1 MEDRLQ
7 QFRAAY
13 QAKIS
18 PLYNGWLHGA
28 WIFGFGAVFIA
39 WCASRIENDGWAWL
53 SVIPALLVAN
63 LGEWWLHKNALHR
76 RIDALRAL
84 WHRHTIEHHNYFT
97 EARMTVDSQ
106 REYRIILFPPYAVLG
121 IALIHALF
129 GGLWALVFGADA
141 GWAWMVGGMAH
152 YLLYEVLHTAAH
164 LPEHPLLARLPLVN
178 TLRRNHW
185 VHHHQALMAD
195 VNLNL
200 TPPFAD
206 WLMGTSDLD
215 RSLPGVLFNG
225 YRMDRLK
232 PAVACRLGE
241 ARFPPPAS

>member
-39 WCASRIENDGWAWL
+39 WCASRVENGGWAWL

-76 RIDALRAL
+76 RIDALKAL
-84 WHRHTIEHHNYFT
+84 WHRHTIEHHHYFT
-97 EARMTVDSQ
+97 ETRMSVDSQ
-106 REYRIILFPPYAVLG
+106 REYRIILFPAYAIVG

-129 GGLWALVFGADA
+129 GGLWAVAFGANA
-141 GWAWMVGGMAH
+141 GWAWMIGGMSH
-152 YLLYEVLHTAAH
+152 YLLYEVLHTAARS
-164 LPEHPLLARLPLVN
+164 PEHSLLAKRPRKAVCGADGFFAVD
-178 TLRRNHW
+178 LR
-185 VHHHQALMAD
+185 VGTVIAAE
-195 VNLNL
+195 
-200 TPPFAD
+200 PFAKARKPAYRLKVD
-206 WLMGTSDLD
+206 FG
-215 RSLPGVLFNG
+215 PVVGVL
-225 YRMDRLK
+225 
-232 PAVACRLGE
+232 
-241 ARFPPPAS
+241 